1 MDIAQEC
8 RERLVTVRKSLELT
22 QAEMAA
28 ALGLSLKAWNDLE
41 NGRSEARK
49 IHQLAAERAA
59 FRLAAEHGA
68 IARVPQ
74 AIMDDLMRL
83 ASDVP
88 SAVALAEAI
97 LTRAYLRSDEES
109 EPVRERVK
117 EALFQ
122 AVIAGRALRGEPDSG
137 P

>member
-1 MDIAQEC
+1 
-8 RERLVTVRKSLELT
+8 
-22 QAEMAA
+22 
-28 ALGLSLKAWNDLE
+28 
-41 NGRSEARK
+41 
-49 IHQLAAERAA
+49 
-59 FRLAAEHGA
+59 LAAEHGA